1 MHQIKE
7 NTVDFEAHI
16 YDSAMND
23 NYRWSIRPDPDLPGS
38 VNLSYNELAHYD
50 NRSRQGYEQR
60 GMVGFDKETWEKI
73 KYAIDGVFEKTIR
86 RFNERS
92 L

>member
-38 VNLSYNELAHYD
+38 VDLSYNELA
-50 NRSRQGYEQR
+50 
-60 GMVGFDKETWEKI
+60 
-73 KYAIDGVFEKTIR
+73 
-86 RFNERS
+86 
-92 L
+92 LL